1 MIVVKG
7 SECVLREHNAA
18 DRRYFKEHQKWERD
32 IDEVGMVFPEEFVVA
47 HDPTGEYLP
56 PCDFYIAR
64 FRSTMVPVDGAYED
78 HESQTLAEHFYGDRS
93 RISKGSL
100 ELPDGEW
107 QRVGRIDEIGYRR
120 RGDRKARYQHTYAE
134 SVTLFECKGRV
145 RAWRLR
151 LPVSCVA
158 DERGFVS
165 P

>member
-7 SECVLREHNAA
+7 SECVLREHGVEGN
-18 DRRYFKEHQKWERD
+18 
-32 IDEVGMVFPEEFVVA
+32 IDDVGIHFPEQFVVA
-47 HDPTGEYLP
+47 HDPTGEFLR

-64 FRSTMVPVDGAYED
+64 FLHSLVPVDGAYRD
-78 HESQTLAEHFYGDRS
+78 DESQTLAERFYGSGS

-100 ELPDGEW
+100 ELPDGDW
-107 QRVGRIDEIGYRR
+107 QRIGLIDEIGYRR
-120 RGDRKARYQHTYAE
+120 RGDRKGRYQHTYAE
-134 SVTLFECKGRV
+134 SVPLYECKGRV
-145 RAWRLR
+145 RAWRIR

>member
-7 SECVLREHNAA
+7 SECVLREHIAA
-18 DRRYFKEHQKWERD
+18 DRRHFEKNDTWERD
-32 IDEVGMVFPEEFVVA
+32 IDDVGMSFPEEFVVA
-47 HDPTGEYLP
+47 HDPTGEYLR

-64 FRSTMVPVDGAYED
+64 FRPTPVPVDGAYEER
-78 HESQTLAEHFYGDRS
+78 ESQTLAERFYGERS

-107 QRVGRIDEIGYRR
+107 QRVGLIDEIGYRR
-120 RGDRKARYQHTYAE
+120 RGDRRGRYQHTYAE
-134 SVTLFECKGRV
+134 SVTLYECKGRV